1 MTAFEHIPVVELG
14 RPRAGTVDGVTPERL
29 AEICHRVGFFIAVD
43 HGIDESVVGDVF
55 SVMDRFFALPRE
67 QKLLIDKRCSR
78 HFRGWEDVGAEQTNN
93 RPDLRQQIDLWT
105 EWPALDVDVEPAY
118 LRLIGPNQWVPDDVV
133 PGFRSALSRWYAEL
147 GALADD
153 LLAVFA
159 VGLGLPADHFAE
171 MFGEGAMSLTKLIDY
186 PPTPAGAAGVN
197 AHHDAGFLTLL
208 ATDGTPGLQVQNEDG
223 EWIDVPHVPGSF
235 VVNLG
240 EMLQGMTANYFVAT
254 PHRVITEQP
263 RRSAGYF
270 HGPALDTPLA
280 PLPLPAEIHAAVA
293 ASPRHTGAGFM
304 ASRDETDAG
313 VGDMAS
319 SYRATTYGEQLWNY
333 FSRSYPDLMARHYG
347 P

>member
-1 MTAFEHIPVVELG
+1 MSPFEHVPVVELG
-14 RPRAGTVDGVTPERL
+14 RRPNGAIAGASADQL
-29 AEICHRVGFFIAVD
+29 AEICHGVGFFVAVD
-43 HGIDESVVGDVF
+43 HGIDDGVVDDVF
-55 SVMDRFFALPRE
+55 TVMERFFALPRAE
-67 QKLLIDKRCSR
+67 RELIDKRRSR

-93 RPDLRQQIDLWT
+93 RPDLRQQIDLWS
-105 EWPALDVDVEPAY
+105 EWPAHDRDVHPEY
-118 LRLIGPNQWVPDDVV
+118 RRLLGPNQWMPDDVV
-133 PGFRSALSRWYAEL
+133 PGFRPALTRWFTQL

-159 VGLGLPADHFAE
+159 EGLGLPNDHFAG

-208 ATDGTPGLQVQNEDG
+208 ATDGTPGLQVQNEAG
-223 EWIDVPHVPGSF
+223 EWIDVPHVAGSF

-254 PHRVITEQP
+254 PHRVITERP

-270 HGPALDTPLA
+270 HGPALDTPLE
-280 PLPLPAEIHAAVA
+280 PLPLAPRFHAAVA
-293 ASPRHTGAGFM
+293 ASARHAGAGFM

-313 VGDMAS
+313 VGEMAS

-333 FSRSYPDLMARHYG
+333 FSRSYPDLMAEHYG
-347 P
+347 T